1 MGECKLKSNFN
12 CRNPLP
18 PDLIVSCGQKLENY
32 FVFTKET
39 VECDT
44 VRAKP
49 KESGGCSH
57 FEGIDL
63 GKGSTPIDD
72 KTHVVDTP
80 EDCCALCKKTND
92 CKTWTYIH
100 VAAKRYPKG
109 SCLLRKVLAPATKCS
124 ACTSGITIRD
134 SPLDCEAATFNVNSN
149 GRGGYCTMIRRPY
162 LIKICDRCHTV
173 LRLDANVDEIGA
185 DIFSLIKNPMKE
197 LPKAVQKEC
206 VSWTLLTTKTFHY
219 EQFRRIFW
227 REKGRCYLRNKVLKG
242 VPCAVCISGVVAE
255 SGTSCFD
262 DPSCRLLEGSDLAG
276 YDFET
281 IRVTNSPM
289 ECCKKCKKAKECKA
303 WTRNK
308 VSGQCWL
315 KKKGAPV
322 PRICAACDSGVM
334 IKKG

>member
-1 MGECKLKSNFN
+1 
-12 CRNPLP
+12 
-18 PDLIVSCGQKLENY
+18 
-32 FVFTKET
+32 
-39 VECDT
+39 
-44 VRAKP
+44 
-49 KESGGCSH
+49 
-57 FEGIDL
+57 
-63 GKGSTPIDD
+63 
-72 KTHVVDTP
+72 
-80 EDCCALCKKTND
+80 
-92 CKTWTYIH
+92 
-100 VAAKRYPKG
+100 
-109 SCLLRKVLAPATKCS
+109 
-124 ACTSGITIRD
+124 
-134 SPLDCEAATFNVNSN
+134 
-149 GRGGYCTMIRRPY
+149 MIRRPY

-197 LPKAVQKEC
+197 LPKAVQKGNCQYTVGVDMVEEGSDATINGEGFENIVSPEECCQLCRETKEC

-219 EQFRRIFW
+219 EQFRRIFS
-227 REKGRCYLRNKVLKG
+227 REKGRCYLRNKVLKE

-262 DPSCRLLEGSDLAG
+262 DPSCRLLEGIDLAG

-334 IKKG
+334 IEKVTREEILPLHPIVTKTD